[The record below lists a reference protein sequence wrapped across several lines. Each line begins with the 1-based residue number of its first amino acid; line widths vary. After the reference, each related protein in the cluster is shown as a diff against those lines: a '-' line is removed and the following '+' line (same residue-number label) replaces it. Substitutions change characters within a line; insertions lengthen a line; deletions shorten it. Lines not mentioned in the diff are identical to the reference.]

1 MNEGHIAPTS
11 TQKRKPLCTVDSK
24 ANILEL
30 SSPIVQQQMKKK
42 EQVINIKCN
51 YNNMVSS
58 KVHISIISLSMRKVS
73 VL

>member
-1 MNEGHIAPTS
+1 M
-11 TQKRKPLCTVDSK
+11 DFK